1 MNEFEK
7 NKEKRVW
14 ELIEKINELMD
25 EYHAELYL
33 NNDVYKAFGQLNA
46 VLINESKK

>member
-1 MNEFEK
+1 MRLVKES
-7 NKEKRVW
+7 KEKRVW

-33 NNDVYKAFGQLNA
+33 NNEVYEVFGQLNT